1 MVLLS
6 TEYPQFMFW
15 LQNKIFFN
23 MHANLKA
30 WIQTTHQTAL
40 NDQSDLVF
48 QPNISDSSNSQT
60 CSILYLAWLLALQG
74 GVARDF
80 VMLKPT
86 IFFLKMDDL
95 VTLLFR

>member
-15 LQNKIFFN
+15 LQNNFFFN

-48 QPNISDSSNSQT
+48 QPNI
-60 CSILYLAWLLALQG
+60 
-74 GVARDF
+74 
-80 VMLKPT
+80 
-86 IFFLKMDDL
+86 FFKKMDDL